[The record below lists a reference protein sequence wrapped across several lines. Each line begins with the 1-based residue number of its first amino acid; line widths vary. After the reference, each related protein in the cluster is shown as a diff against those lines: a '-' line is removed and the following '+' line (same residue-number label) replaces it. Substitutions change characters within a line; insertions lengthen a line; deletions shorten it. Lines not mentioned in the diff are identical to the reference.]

1 MWGVDKPEFDVGT
14 TFDDCASLIRNPG
27 LRGRMNALRQT
38 MIDMAHDYD
47 ERGEAAELHLIARH
61 QAGLGNVGASDLK
74 NNYISRMAR
83 KDVPARSVYDAL
95 KVLPKNN
102 RCPYCNFGSVETL
115 DHVLTKDI
123 FPAFSVTPIN
133 LVGCCDRCN
142 RLKGEAA
149 PTGPDDGFL
158 HPYFDRVNNAVW
170 LVAEIVP
177 STPAAALFR
186 LIDTQTFDANMVSR
200 MQVQFDGLELGRL
213 YSNAASDEIADI
225 ADVLEDVFQ
234 AGGAQAVQAHLS
246 RQRQSRRQAN
256 LNSWRAALYEALAA
270 SDWYCNGGFRTL
282 AVADG
287 G

>member
-14 TFDDCASLIRNPG
+14 TFDDCATLIRNPE
-27 LRGRMNALRQT
+27 LRGRMHALRQT
-38 MIDMAHDYD
+38 MVDLADDYD

-61 QAGLGNVGASDLK
+61 QAGVGNVAAIDLK
-74 NNYISRMAR
+74 KNYTSRMAR

-95 KVLPKNN
+95 KILPKNN
-102 RCPYCNFGSVETL
+102 RCPYCSFGSVETL

-158 HPYFDRVNNAVW
+158 HPYFDRVNHAVW

-177 STPAAALFR
+177 STPAAAIFR
-186 LIDTQTFDANMVSR
+186 VEDPQTLDADLVSR
-200 MQVQFDGLELGRL
+200 MQVQFNGLELARL
-213 YSNAASDEIADI
+213 YSDAASDEIADI

-234 AGGAQAVQAHLS
+234 ADGAQAVQEHLS

-270 SDWYCNGGFRTL
+270 SHWYCNGGFRTV